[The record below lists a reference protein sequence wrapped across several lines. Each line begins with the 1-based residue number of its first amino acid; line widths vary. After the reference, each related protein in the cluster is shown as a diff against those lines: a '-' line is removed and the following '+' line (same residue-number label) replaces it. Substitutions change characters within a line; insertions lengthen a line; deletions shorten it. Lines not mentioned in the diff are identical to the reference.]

1 MAVSFILKYPNYR
14 FVLIEKPRP
23 FYFLSLS
30 PVSASTVVCRAVLD
44 ETCRACAQWDCRSIT
59 LLRIL
64 AGILQSTTPPF
75 FFLLKIKI
83 PSAHY

>member
-44 ETCRACAQWDCRSIT
+44 ETSCAQWDCRSIT

-64 AGILQSTTPPF
+64 AGILQSTTPF